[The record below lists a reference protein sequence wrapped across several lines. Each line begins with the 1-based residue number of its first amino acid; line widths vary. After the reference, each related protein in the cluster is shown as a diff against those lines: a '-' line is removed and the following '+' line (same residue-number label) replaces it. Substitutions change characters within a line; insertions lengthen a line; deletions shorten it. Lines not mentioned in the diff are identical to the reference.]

1 MSSFTDEATYR
12 LYATGWA
19 VVKRLPERTAY
30 RLFERI
36 ADRMWKKQGRSV
48 LQLEK
53 NLARVLG
60 PQATPERIREVSRQ
74 SLRNYLR
81 YWCETFR
88 LETWDTERRSTD
100 FHPENPEYLREVIG
114 TGRGAVLALPHMAN
128 WDSAGAWL
136 TTWQPGFT
144 TVAERLK
151 PEKLYQRFFD
161 FRESLGFEVLP
172 LTGGSRT
179 LLKLAKRLRAGGV
192 VCLVADRDLTA
203 GGVPVRFFGEATTF
217 PSGSASLALSTGA
230 ALIPVTLWFE
240 EKGQTAIFGQ
250 EILPPA
256 EGTREQK
263 VAAMTRAIAAFFEE
277 GIGKHPADWHMLQR
291 FWLADLP
298 PREPAQKAGGKGE
311 QGVAPAAA
319 VPVPAPATAPVE
331 PEPGPAETGVAADA
345 AAEAALDP
353 AQGAA

>member
-1 MSSFTDEATYR
+1 MSSITDEATYR

-19 VVKRLPERTAY
+19 LVKRLPERTAY

-36 ADRMWKKQGRSV
+36 ADRMWRKQGRAV
-48 LQLEK
+48 LQLER

-60 PQATPERIREVSRQ
+60 PDATPERVREVSRQ

-88 LETWDTERRSTD
+88 LETWDVERRSTD
-100 FHPENPEYLREVIG
+100 FHPRNPEVLHEAIAS
-114 TGRGAVLALPHMAN
+114 GRGVIMALPHMAN

-136 TTWQPGFT
+136 TTFQPGFT

-151 PEKLYQRFFD
+151 PEKLFQRFLD

-179 LLKLAKRLRAGGV
+179 LLKLATRLRAGGI

-203 GGVPVRFFGEATTF
+203 SGAPVDFFGETATF
-217 PSGSASLALSTGA
+217 PTGSASLALSTGA
-230 ALIPVTLWFE
+230 VLIPVTLWFE
-240 EKGQTAIFGQ
+240 DKGQTAYFYP
-250 EILPPA
+250 EVVAPA
-256 EGTREQK
+256 EGTREEK
-263 VAAMTRAIAAFFEE
+263 VAAMTRGIAAAFEQ
-277 GIGKHPADWHMLQR
+277 GIGERPADWHMLQR

-298 PREPAQKAGGKGE
+298 PREPAGPGG
-311 QGVAPAAA
+311 PAARE
-319 VPVPAPATAPVE
+319 PARAQTPP
-331 PEPGPAETGVAADA
+331 
-345 AAEAALDP
+345 AAEPAASP
-353 AQGAA
+353 TQGAA

>member
-1 MSSFTDEATYR
+1 MSAVKDEATYR

-36 ADRMWKKQGRSV
+36 ADRMWKKQGRAV
-48 LQLEK
+48 LQLER

-60 PQATPERIREVSRQ
+60 PQATPELVRETSRQ

-88 LETWDTERRSTD
+88 LETWPVERRATD
-100 FHPENPEYLREVIG
+100 FHPQNTDYLKEMIG
-114 TGRGAVLALPHMAN
+114 TGRGVVMALPHMAN

-136 TTWQPGFT
+136 TTFEPGFT

-151 PEKLYQRFFD
+151 PEKLFQRFLD

-179 LLKLAKRLRAGGV
+179 LLKLAARLRAGGV
-192 VCLVADRDLTA
+192 VCLVADRDLTSN
-203 GGVPVRFFGEATTF
+203 GIEVDFFGEPASFAT
-217 PSGSASLALSTGA
+217 GSASLALSTGA

-240 EKGQTAIFGQ
+240 EKGQTATFHP
-250 EILPPA
+250 EVVPPA
-256 EGTREQK
+256 EGTRDQK
-263 VAAMTRAIAAFFEE
+263 VAAMTQAMAGAFAE
-277 GIGKHPADWHMLQR
+277 GIAEHPADWHMLQR

-298 PREPAQKAGGKGE
+298 PRPDQTAGHNE
-311 QGVAPAAA
+311 AAETAAA
-319 VPVPAPATAPVE
+319 DSAPQPRDPA
-331 PEPGPAETGVAADA
+331 
-345 AAEAALDP
+345 P